1 MLFPFHIAMLELKR
15 YLVNRGGLAFS
26 IALPICL
33 FGLMYGA
40 FGTDTSFH
48 ATADVVDLDGGVH
61 SRDLIERLDSMDE
74 VRVRERT
81 AEDADDAL
89 DRSAIYSVAVIPAGF
104 STALDS
110 GDPTAITFRQRGNG
124 GDDGQIVAA
133 IVGGAAQD
141 VAGEAGLRRIAA
153 EMLAHMDVPQSQF
166 DAEIERAIAESR
178 RTPPVGVVERTL
190 SGESPDALDRLLPGL
205 LVMSLMFA
213 LTLGSQ
219 TLVEERQDRTL
230 ERLLT
235 TRLGVNQLFLG
246 KFLAGALRVTA
257 QALIL
262 LSLAF
267 AVLRIGGAVDFVQVM
282 AFSALVAAAVS
293 AMGLVIGSVA
303 RTRDQAAWAAVFVTM
318 FMTIFGGTFFD
329 VAGNGAL
336 ELLSRF
342 TLTSYAI
349 DAMHGML
356 AGGETLT
363 QQGLGAGVLAGATVV
378 CLVGARLM
386 FRAAGG
392 GR

>member
-15 YLVNRGGLAFS
+15 YLVNRGELAFS
-26 IALPICL
+26 IALPIAL
-33 FGLMYGA
+33 FALMYGA

-74 VRVRERT
+74 VSVRERT
-81 AEDADDAL
+81 AEDADAAL
-89 DRSAIYSVAVIPAGF
+89 DRSTIYSVAVIPAGF
-104 STALDS
+104 SAALDS

-133 IVGGAAQD
+133 IVGAAAQD
-141 VAGEAGLRRIAA
+141 VAGEARLRSMAA

-178 RTPPVGVVERTL
+178 RTPLVGVVERTL
-190 SGESPDALDRLLPGL
+190 SAESPDPLDRLLPGL
-205 LVMSLMFA
+205 LVMFLMFA

-219 TLVEERQDRTL
+219 TLVEERQNRTL

-235 TRLGVNQLFLG
+235 TRLGVNQLFIG
-246 KFLAGALRVTA
+246 KFLAGALRATA

-267 AVLRIGGAVDFVQVM
+267 AVLRIGDAVDFVQVM

-303 RTRDQAAWAAVFVTM
+303 RTRDQAAWAAVFRHHVHDD
-318 FMTIFGGTFFD
+318 FRRHVLRRRRKWRAGT
-329 VAGNGAL
+329 AL
-336 ELLSRF
+336 
-342 TLTSYAI
+342 AVH
-349 DAMHGML
+349 AN
-356 AGGETLT
+356 
-363 QQGLGAGVLAGATVV
+363 
-378 CLVGARLM
+378 
-386 FRAAGG
+386 
-392 GR
+392 